1 MLVRI
6 HLYTAGGANTGHGLE
21 SCGLGSNFGPR
32 LSYVRLFGT
41 HVFVGF
47 CPFSEYFAAVSLA
60 FTPT

>member
-1 MLVRI
+1 M
-6 HLYTAGGANTGHGLE
+6 GHGLE

-41 HVFVGF
+41 HVFAGF